1 MNYNLVPLRQVVSE
15 VESDCEN
22 PSLGEEHI
30 SGVAT
35 GEELQ
40 ERMVLPQLWW
50 WDGIYPPK
58 KNTISWK
65 KLNKINE
72 NDPSSNER

>member
-15 VESDCEN
+15 VSDCEN

-40 ERMVLPQLWW
+40 ERI
-50 WDGIYPPK
+50 GAPPK
-58 KNTISWK
+58 NGDEMVFIHPK
-65 KLNKINE
+65 KKTQNIMNLNQN
-72 NDPSSNER
+72 

>member
-1 MNYNLVPLRQVVSE
+1 VNYNLVPLRQVVSE

-22 PSLGEEHI
+22 PSLGAEHI

-40 ERMVLPQLWW
+40 ERMVLPQLW
-50 WDGIYPPK
+50 
-58 KNTISWK
+58 
-65 KLNKINE
+65 
-72 NDPSSNER
+72 